1 MIWLKNYSCHNVF
14 NQKDII
20 TFDVL
25 TFIQVRTDKNKNK
38 KRQAQVRKDFNKRLC
53 EKNLADCHEQ
63 RVQINFRQQK
73 NIFLFAQSP
82 QNNY

>member
-38 KRQAQVRKDFNKRLC
+38 KG
-53 EKNLADCHEQ
+53 
-63 RVQINFRQQK
+63 
-73 NIFLFAQSP
+73 
-82 QNNY
+82 